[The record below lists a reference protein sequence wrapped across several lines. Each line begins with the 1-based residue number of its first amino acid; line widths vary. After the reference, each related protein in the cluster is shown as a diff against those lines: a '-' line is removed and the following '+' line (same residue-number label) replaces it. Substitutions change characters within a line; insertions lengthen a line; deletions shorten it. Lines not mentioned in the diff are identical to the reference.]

1 MSAPNTLQAAGFVGL
16 IAAIVFKLQH
26 WPFAGVLFL
35 LAPTL
40 MLLALIIRLVKGKL
54 ELGPLS
60 RDVGR
65 FGLVAWITLRML
77 HWPGN
82 RVALFVLVLG
92 AIGVIIYDRE
102 NIFPNNWNRISNAGL
117 FVAAV
122 TLVVIGAVFRIQH
135 WPGSSALLIAALVM
149 TGVYFALYTFRER
162 EQ

>member
-1 MSAPNTLQAAGFVGL
+1 MSAPNTLQAAGFVSL

-35 LAPTL
+35 LAPAL
-40 MLLALIIRLVKGKL
+40 MLLALIIRLISGKL
-54 ELGPLS
+54 KLGQLS

-65 FGLVAWITLRML
+65 LGLVAWASLRML
-77 HWPGN
+77 HWPGKW
-82 RVALFVLVLG
+82 VALIVLLFG
-92 AIGVIIYDRE
+92 AIGVIGYDRE
-102 NIFPNNWNRISNAGL
+102 NIFPHNWNRIPEVGL
-117 FVAAV
+117 FAGAV